1 MSTHRTWTDLPG
13 YVLRTLH
20 SAWTDWLLE
29 APPEVADA
37 MADRCCGM
45 GFRRF
50 ALALSAERL
59 TVTQRVT
66 DDDELLIGIAVPTT
80 DGNPWQLFELPP
92 SHTGM
97 TVEFLIALSLHHI
110 DDQLTQML
118 EGGST

>member
-1 MSTHRTWTDLPG
+1 MKPPTWIDLPG
-13 YVLRTLH
+13 SVLRTLH

-45 GFRRF
+45 NFRRF

-59 TVTQRVT
+59 TVTQRLT
-66 DDDELLIGIAVPTT
+66 DDDQLLIGIAVPTT
-80 DGNPWQLFELPP
+80 DGKPWQLFELPP

-97 TVEFLIALSLHHI
+97 SLEFLMRLSTHHI
-110 DDQLTQML
+110 DEQLSQML
-118 EGGST
+118 GGGTT